1 MVIKFKRSTTAVVP
15 DATKRTCSDSSCQF
29 KSPHLYLFCFL
40 QQQTTLLRVAN
51 GVQTSG
57 IGQYQMF
64 FIGLDAMQRHGKKPD
79 KRNILLR
86 NSVWLH
92 SPFIG

>member
-1 MVIKFKRSTTAVVP
+1 MVIKFIRSTTAVVP
-15 DATKRTCSDSSCQF
+15 DATKRTCCDSSCQF
-29 KSPHLYLFCFL
+29 KSPHLPFF
-40 QQQTTLLRVAN
+40 TTTHKLLHFYVAN

-64 FIGLDAMQRHGKKPD
+64 FIGLDAMQRHGKKTD

>member
-1 MVIKFKRSTTAVVP
+1 MQRNAPAATA
-15 DATKRTCSDSSCQF
+15 AASSNRHTF
-29 KSPHLYLFCFL
+29 PFL
-40 QQQTTLLRVAN
+40 QQLIKLHFYVAN

-64 FIGLDAMQRHGKKPD
+64 FIGLDAMQRHGKKTD

-86 NSVWLH
+86 NSVRLH